1 MSDKKKA
8 VRAGDK
14 DFPNRYAKREKLIL
28 SAVDPK
34 KRAMVKK
41 TFHAHS
47 EDVERVVTKYQKGV
61 DSGKLKPIKA
71 K

>member
-1 MSDKKKA
+1 MADKKKA
-8 VRAGDK
+8 VRAGDT
-14 DFPNRYAKREKLIL
+14 DFPKRYAKREKFIL
-28 SAVDPK
+28 SKVDPK
-34 KRAMVKK
+34 SRAAVKK

-61 DSGKLKPIKA
+61 DSGKLKPIKT